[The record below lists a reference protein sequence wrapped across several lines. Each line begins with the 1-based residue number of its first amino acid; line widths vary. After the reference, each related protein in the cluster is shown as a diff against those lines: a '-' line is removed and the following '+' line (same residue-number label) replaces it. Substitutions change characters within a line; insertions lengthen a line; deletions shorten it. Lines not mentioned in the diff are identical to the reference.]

1 MEILYEDK
9 DLLVVVKPANI
20 ATETSNIRQKDMVTE
35 IRQYLMSTSKAK
47 QEPYVGLIHRLD
59 QPVSG
64 ILVFAKNAKSAAKL
78 SAQVQSKTMDK
89 HYIAVVDGIV
99 NPSLNIESD
108 TESNILNCTNQVHT
122 LTNYIYRDS
131 KENKAKISTNP
142 ASDAKLKPQ
151 RAELTYQVIAQD
163 KDKNCSRLEIHL
175 ITGRFHQIRCQ
186 LSNIGHPIVN
196 DTKYGYSGSKEEKY
210 KGIALC
216 AYKLSFDHPANS
228 KRMSFEIPF

>member
-35 IRQYLMSTSKAK
+35 IRQYLMSASKAK

-64 ILVFAKNAKSAAKL
+64 ILVFAKNTKSAAKL
-78 SAQVQSKTMDK
+78 SAQVQNKTMEK
-89 HYIAVVDGIV
+89 HYIAIV
-99 NPSLNIESD
+99 SGKLVQDKNTETNADDSD
-108 TESNILNCTNQVHT
+108 CSRPVT
-122 LTNYIYRDS
+122 LINYIYKDT
-131 KENKAKISTNP
+131 KDNKAKISNNP
-142 ASDAKLKPQ
+142 DKDVKLKPQ
-151 RAELTYQVIAQD
+151 KAELSYKLISYDPDT
-163 KDKNCSRLEIHL
+163 NTSRLEINL

-196 DTKYGYSGSKEEKY
+196 DTKYGYTDAKDYKY
-210 KGIALC
+210 NGIALC
-216 AYKLSFDHPANS
+216 AYKLSFVHPTNN
-228 KRMSFEIPF
+228 KKLNFEISF